1 MAASPEWLSLEPG
14 EEIAWM
20 GSPRLRRIISSVA
33 TFVLWSLAALVGA
46 FVLTAFLHNE
56 LPVEDQVVWGIA
68 VLWTLIQVIGPAQA
82 YLRTRNTDYLL
93 TNKNIYKKTG
103 VWSENVTRVGIDK
116 IQSTQLKKDFFGNI
130 FDYGTIL
137 ISTAGGRGIE
147 MSIEDLD
154 DPDEL
159 RTKLRSKMAQAS
171 DEERHESRYGQDGV
185 DPETVQILVD
195 EAQKM
200 RVTAENIERDLQ

>member
-1 MAASPEWLSLEPG
+1 
-14 EEIAWM
+14 
-20 GSPRLRRIISSVA
+20 
-33 TFVLWSLAALVGA
+33 VGA

-116 IQSTQLKKDFFGNI
+116 IQSTQLKKDFLGNI

-137 ISTAGGRGIE
+137 VSTAGGRGIE

-159 RTKLRSKMAQAS
+159 RTKLRTKMAQAS

-200 RVTAENIERDLQ
+200 RVIAETIERDLQ